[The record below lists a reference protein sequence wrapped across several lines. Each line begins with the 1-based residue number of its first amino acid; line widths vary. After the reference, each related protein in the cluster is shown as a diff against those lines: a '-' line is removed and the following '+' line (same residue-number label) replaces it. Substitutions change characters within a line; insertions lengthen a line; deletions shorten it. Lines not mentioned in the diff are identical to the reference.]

1 MRLRGFGDILGYK
14 QSGIKEF
21 KLADPVLHEDLFKLA
36 EQDVRNIEND
46 PLIFKKFEPL
56 LKLYD
61 RANVINKIESY
72 D

>member
-1 MRLRGFGDILGYK
+1 MSI
-14 QSGIKEF
+14 IKIDMAKAKE
-21 KLADPVLHEDLFKLA
+21 LHKNKIRSARASKLA